1 MSKVSPDDK
10 RTMGLRERKKAKTM
24 AVVQMHALR
33 LFRELG
39 YNATTVEQIAEA
51 AEISPSTFFRYF
63 PTKEDVLLR
72 DNYDP
77 VLVDAFEAQP
87 SHLSPLQ
94 AVRGAMVS
102 AIADMSADELATMR
116 ERNELIMTVPELRA
130 ASLNSLTQTM
140 QLIAE
145 LAAKRTGREPDD
157 AAVRTFAGAIIGVNI
172 SVMLYY
178 AEHPDADFAVLL
190 DEALSKLE
198 AGLLL

>member
-1 MSKVSPDDK
+1 
-10 RTMGLRERKKAKTM
+10 MGLRERKKAKTM

>member
-1 MSKVSPDDK
+1 MSPDDK

-24 AVVQMHALR
+24 AAVQMHALR

-77 VLVDAFEAQP
+77 VLVAAFEAQP
-87 SHLSPLQ
+87 SDLSPLQ
-94 AVRGAMVS
+94 AVRRAFVS
-102 AIADMSADELATMR
+102 AIADMSADELAMVR
-116 ERNELIMTVPELRA
+116 ERDQLIMSVPELRA
-130 ASLNSLTQTM
+130 AALNNLTQTM

-145 LAAKRTGREPDD
+145 LVAKRVGRKPDD
-157 AAVRTFAGAIIGVNI
+157 AAVRTFAGAVIGVNI

-178 AEHPDADFAVLL
+178 GEHPDADFAGLL

-198 AGLLL
+198 AGLPL